1 MSNLDKLSF
10 QSKLADSYIS
20 SKLTTEDKLSNFPRF
35 VNRRDV
41 AKFLN
46 RYEIFKKII
55 NVHGSIVECGVNLG
69 AGFFSW
75 FHFST
80 ILEPYNHN
88 RRIIGF
94 DTFEGFQNIAEE
106 DRFGDYFEVEN
117 WKDFARK
124 QSYEEILNSCSL
136 HNENRALSI
145 IPKME
150 LIPGDATLTIPNYMD
165 KNKHLIV
172 ALLHIDFDIYTP
184 TKIALES
191 FISRM
196 PKGGII
202 VFDEINDAKA
212 PGETIALFDSIG
224 IGEHFIYRNHF
235 DSNVS
240 YIVL

>member
-1 MSNLDKLSF
+1 MNDLEKLPF
-10 QSKLADSYIS
+10 QSKLASLYND
-20 SKLTTEDKLSNFPRF
+20 SKLPVEDRLSNFPRF

-46 RYEIFKKII
+46 RYEIYKKII
-55 NVHGSIVECGVNLG
+55 NVHGSVIECGINLG

-75 FHFST
+75 LHFST

-94 DTFEGFQNIAEE
+94 DTFEGFQNISEE
-106 DRFGDYFEVEN
+106 DRSGDYFDQNN
-117 WKDFARK
+117 WKEFARK
-124 QSYEEILNSCSL
+124 QSYEEILSSCKV
-136 HNENRALSI
+136 HNENRTLSE

-150 LIPGDATLTIPNYMD
+150 LIPGDAAVTIPDYIN

-172 ALLHIDFDIYTP
+172 ALLHIDFDIYAP
-184 TKIALES
+184 SKIALEN
-191 FISRM
+191 FIIRM

-202 VFDEINDAKA
+202 AFDEINDGKA
-212 PGETIALFDSIG
+212 PGETIALLDSIG
-224 IGEHFIYRNHF
+224 INDHYIYRNSF

>member
-1 MSNLDKLSF
+1 MNNLEKLPF
-10 QSKLADSYIS
+10 QSKLADLYNS
-20 SKLTTEDKLSNFPRF
+20 SKLTTEDKLVNFPRF
-35 VNRRDV
+35 VNRRDI

-46 RYEIFKKII
+46 RYEIFKKIL
-55 NVHGSIVECGVNLG
+55 NVHGSIIECGVNLG

-75 FHFST
+75 LHFST
-80 ILEPYNHN
+80 IFEPYNHN

-106 DRFGDYFEVEN
+106 DRLGDYFDQNN
-117 WKDFARK
+117 WKEFAKK
-124 QSYEEILNSCSL
+124 QSYEEILSSCKI
-136 HNENRALSI
+136 HDENRTLSMI
-145 IPKME
+145 SKME
-150 LIPGDATLTIPNYMD
+150 LIPGDAAITIPDYLD

-172 ALLHIDFDIYTP
+172 SLLHIDFDIYTP
-184 TKIALES
+184 TKVALEN

-196 PKGGII
+196 PKGGVIA
-202 VFDEINDAKA
+202 FDEINDAKA

-224 IGEHFIYRNHF
+224 IKNHFIHRNHF

>member
-1 MSNLDKLSF
+1 MSNLDELPF
-10 QSKLADSYIS
+10 QSKLADLYNS

-46 RYEIFKKII
+46 RYEIFKKIL

-75 FHFST
+75 LHFST
-80 ILEPYNHN
+80 IFEPYNHN

-94 DTFEGFQNIAEE
+94 DTFEGFQNVAEE
-106 DRFGDYFEVEN
+106 DRSGNYFETEN
-117 WKDFARK
+117 WKDFAGK
-124 QSYEEILNSCSL
+124 QSHEEILNSCRI
-136 HNENRALSI
+136 HNENRTLSM

-150 LIPGDATLTIPNYMD
+150 LIAGDATITIPNYVNV
-165 KNKHLIV
+165 NKHLIV

-191 FISRM
+191 FKSRM
-196 PKGGII
+196 PKGGVI

-212 PGETIALFDSIG
+212 PGEAIALFDSIG
-224 IGEHFIYRNHF
+224 VKNYFLHRNSF